1 MSTVKTKKV
10 QLGTD
15 ATASNNFTIYQPA
28 TPDGTVRI
36 GNGNADAVTDA
47 VTINSSGAV
56 TFANNLSVT
65 GTITGDG
72 SGLTGAGNLL
82 QMQYTTSDTRS
93 SYSLSGSTVYTI
105 SELDLTITPTS
116 SSSKIILN
124 YNIFMEADNDI
135 IYRIYRNGTQIGQNS
150 ASTDVWSGIA
160 AQTND
165 EGLNNTPH
173 MLNIHYVDS
182 PASTSAQAY
191 TLRMVSTNGLSWSF
205 YINRSKNN
213 TGAGSTEI
221 GRSTVYALEV
231 A

>member
-1 MSTVKTKKV
+1 MSSIVIKGDTSGQIEIAAPAVAGSNT
-10 QLGTD
+10 LTLP
-15 ATASNNFTIYQPA
+15 AS
-28 TPDGTVRI
+28 
-36 GNGNADAVTDA
+36 
-47 VTINSSGAV
+47 
-56 TFANNLSVT
+56 T
-65 GTITGDG
+65 GTIVDKDGSGNVSIAGTMTANAFSGDG

-116 SSSKIILN
+116 SSSKIILS

-150 ASTDVWSGIA
+150 ASTAVWSGIA
-160 AQTND
+160 AQTSD

>member
-1 MSTVKTKKV
+1 MSSIVIKGNTSGQVEIAAPDVAGSTT
-10 QLGTD
+10 LTL
-15 ATASNNFTIYQPA
+15 AAS
-28 TPDGTVRI
+28 
-36 GNGNADAVTDA
+36 
-47 VTINSSGAV
+47 
-56 TFANNLSVT
+56 T
-65 GTITGDG
+65 GTIVDKDGSGNVSIAGTMTANAFSGDG
-72 SGLTGAGNLL
+72 SGLTGISAGKVL

-105 SELDLTITPTS
+105 SELNLTITPTS
-116 SSSKIILN
+116 ASSKIILN

-160 AQTND
+160 AQTSD

-213 TGAGSTEI
+213 AGAGSTEI